1 MTVSEAPERR
11 EVYYRGR
18 VQGVG
23 FRYTTRSVAQRFEVT
38 GFVKNLP
45 DGRVQLVAEGA
56 PAELERFLGA
66 VEDHLGRYVADAQQH
81 SSAATGEFSG
91 FEIRF

>member
-1 MTVSEAPERR
+1 LGEAAAERR
-11 EVYYRGR
+11 EVFYSGR

-23 FRYTTRSVAQRFEVT
+23 FRYTVRWVASRFAVT

-45 DGRVQLVAEGA
+45 DGRVQLLAEGR
-56 PAELERFLGA
+56 PDELRRFLDA
-66 VEDHLGRYVADAQQH
+66 VEAEMGHYIANTQERVGPAAGR
-81 SSAATGEFSG
+81 FRG